1 LPPPGQGAIIRRM
14 NTNKAWLTD
23 WTVIVKGGGDLGTGV
38 IYRLYQAGLRVV
50 VTELPTPLVIR
61 RRVALATA
69 VYEGVVD
76 VEGMVGRRIDGVPQA
91 EAAWEA
97 GQVPVLV
104 DPDATAVAQ
113 LRPAAVVDAAM
124 AKRNMGTCLDD
135 APVVI
140 GLGPGFVA
148 GEDVHAV
155 IETQR
160 GHYLGRVIYKGPAA
174 PNSGVP
180 GSTQGVTAKRV
191 LRAPADGRFKGLAQ
205 IGDRV
210 QMGQAVAE
218 VEGAPVRAE
227 IDGVLRGLLADGVA
241 VEANLKVGDVDPR
254 GLIAHCFH
262 ISDKALAVGGGALE
276 ALLFLGRRKGLF

>member
-1 LPPPGQGAIIRRM
+1 M

-50 VTELPTPLVIR
+50 VTELPAPLVIR

-76 VEGMVGRRIDGVPQA
+76 VEGVLGRRIDGVPQA

-218 VEGAPVRAE
+218 VEGSPVRAE